1 MVSAP
6 GHHAGKLTVAVVVV
20 RVRGPSHP
28 PYTGARQKL
37 PPGGLRTALAVDTTH
52 PLALTSFETTSRHLA
67 VACVGDGADNDLE
80 A

>member
-6 GHHAGKLTVAVVVV
+6 GHHAGKLTVVVVVV

-52 PLALTSFETTSRHLA
+52 PLALRPRYAHFVRDD
-67 VACVGDGADNDLE
+67 VE
-80 A
+80 ASGCCMRR